1 MATAILAKDRGLT
14 VFSTTRQPDLVA
26 ALHAIGVDHVHL
38 DHGDIAAQTRAIL
51 PDGVQAAIELVG
63 TNTLP
68 DTLRATAVHG
78 VVCFTGMLSNQWTV
92 ADFYPIDYI
101 PSGVRLIAYGGDAAD
116 LPTDVLQAYLDVV
129 AAGRL
134 TVPIDRTYAL
144 DQITQAH
151 TDMEHGRA
159 TGKLV
164 VLPDAA
170 IPDDH
175 PTSTSGTERP
185 RCSPRWRSPPVTSP
199 PVRCPPP
206 PGVPSLPQ
214 AGRPRPPGV
223 VACM

>member
-1 MATAILAKDRGLT
+1 MTSQRRCARSSRT
-14 VFSTTRQPDLVA
+14 VE
-26 ALHAIGVDHVHL
+26 
-38 DHGDIAAQTRAIL
+38 
-51 PDGVQAAIELVG
+51 AAIELVG

-101 PSGVRLIAYGGDAAD
+101 PNGVRLTAYGGDAAD
-116 LPTDVLQAYLDVV
+116 LPTDVLQAYLDAV

-134 TVPIDRTYAL
+134 TVPIDRTYTL

-164 VLPDAA
+164 VLP
-170 IPDDH
+170 
-175 PTSTSGTERP
+175 
-185 RCSPRWRSPPVTSP
+185 
-199 PVRCPPP
+199 
-206 PGVPSLPQ
+206 
-214 AGRPRPPGV
+214 
-223 VACM
+223 